1 MLELNQPNVEEIH
14 VKDVN
19 EETFMDDVIEAS
31 KTSPVVVDFWAPWC
45 GPCKTLG
52 PALEAEVK
60 ATNGKIKMVKIDIDQ
75 NQNLASQMRIQSI
88 PAVFAFVDGQP
99 IDGFMGAKA
108 PSELKSF
115 IDKLLEKVTDDDG
128 DLSEAI
134 AVANEMLNAKEFN
147 DAAETFEANIKAP
160 KLNFESTEYNYIKE
174 WITEFENVLKSS
186 AFSDP
191 TQGYQKYIDV
201 DSFVD
206 WYLINEITKNKDAKE
221 ESSIYLNMIPGE
233 KIKMGPLWDFDLA
246 FGNVENSEFEN
257 PEGFW
262 IKDNAWY
269 RGLFQDPNFVNKVKT
284 RFAYF
289 RSQQIFLLER
299 IDFYASYLDELQQNN
314 HAQWDVFRNIPWPNT
329 SASESYKQEVDELK
343 SWYND
348 RMDWLDNAIG
358 NL

>member
-1 MLELNQPNVEEIH
+1 MLELNQPNAEENH

-31 KTSPVVVDFWAPWC
+31 KSSPIVVDFWAPWC

-134 AVANEMLNAKEFN
+134 AVANEMLNAEEFN
-147 DAAETFEANIKAP
+147 DAAETFEAILGEDP
-160 KLNFESTEYNYIKE
+160 ESA
-174 WITEFENVLKSS
+174 L
-186 AFSDP
+186 AFV
-191 TQGYQKYIDV
+191 GLFNAKMGAKK
-201 DSFVD
+201 
-206 WYLINEITKNKDAKE
+206 INDAKTMLEEIPDALKNKAEILALQAQIDLSNQAE
-221 ESSIYLNMIPGE
+221 GVGE
-233 KIKMGPLWDFDLA
+233 INDLRSTLTNDENNHQARFDLA
-246 FGNVENSEFEN
+246 LALFTKGETSEAIQELLTIFRVDQEWNDDAARQQLFKFFDILGSEN
-257 PEGFW
+257 PITLSGRRQL
-262 IKDNAWY
+262 ASM
-269 RGLFQDPNFVNKVKT
+269 LF
-284 RFAYF
+284 A
-289 RSQQIFLLER
+289 
-299 IDFYASYLDELQQNN
+299 
-314 HAQWDVFRNIPWPNT
+314 
-329 SASESYKQEVDELK
+329 
-343 SWYND
+343 
-348 RMDWLDNAIG
+348 
-358 NL
+358 

>member
-1 MLELNQPNVEEIH
+1 MLELNQPNAEEIH

-31 KTSPVVVDFWAPWC
+31 KSSPIVVDFWAPWC

-147 DAAETFEANIKAP
+147 DAAETFEAILGEDP
-160 KLNFESTEYNYIKE
+160 ESA
-174 WITEFENVLKSS
+174 L
-186 AFSDP
+186 AFV
-191 TQGYQKYIDV
+191 GLFNARMGAKK
-201 DSFVD
+201 
-206 WYLINEITKNKDAKE
+206 INDAKTMLEEIPDALKNKAEILALQAQIDLSNQAE
-221 ESSIYLNMIPGE
+221 GVGE
-233 KIKMGPLWDFDLA
+233 INDLRSTLTNDGNNHQARFDLA
-246 FGNVENSEFEN
+246 LALFSKGETSEAIQELLTIFRVDQEWNDDAARQQLFKFFDILGSEN
-257 PEGFW
+257 PITLSGRRQL
-262 IKDNAWY
+262 ASM
-269 RGLFQDPNFVNKVKT
+269 LF
-284 RFAYF
+284 A
-289 RSQQIFLLER
+289 
-299 IDFYASYLDELQQNN
+299 
-314 HAQWDVFRNIPWPNT
+314 
-329 SASESYKQEVDELK
+329 
-343 SWYND
+343 
-348 RMDWLDNAIG
+348 
-358 NL
+358 

>member
-1 MLELNQPNVEEIH
+1 MLELNQPNVEENH

-31 KTSPVVVDFWAPWC
+31 KSSPIIVDFWAPWC

-115 IDKLLEKVTDDDG
+115 IDKLLEKVTDDGG

-147 DAAETFEANIKAP
+147 DAAETFEAILGEDP
-160 KLNFESTEYNYIKE
+160 
-174 WITEFENVLKSS
+174 ENAL
-186 AFSDP
+186 AFV
-191 TQGYQKYIDV
+191 GLFNARMGAKK
-201 DSFVD
+201 
-206 WYLINEITKNKDAKE
+206 INDAKTMLEEIPDALKNKAEILALQAQIDLSNQAE
-221 ESSIYLNMIPGE
+221 GVGE
-233 KIKMGPLWDFDLA
+233 INDLRSTLTNDENNHQARFDLA
-246 FGNVENSEFEN
+246 LALFTKGETNEAIQELLTIFKVDQEWNDDAARQQLFKIFDILGSEN
-257 PEGFW
+257 PITLSGRRQL
-262 IKDNAWY
+262 ASM
-269 RGLFQDPNFVNKVKT
+269 LF
-284 RFAYF
+284 A
-289 RSQQIFLLER
+289 
-299 IDFYASYLDELQQNN
+299 
-314 HAQWDVFRNIPWPNT
+314 
-329 SASESYKQEVDELK
+329 
-343 SWYND
+343 
-348 RMDWLDNAIG
+348 
-358 NL
+358 

>member
-1 MLELNQPNVEEIH
+1 MLELNQPNVEENH

-31 KTSPVVVDFWAPWC
+31 KTSPIVVDFWAPWC

-147 DAAETFEANIKAP
+147 DAAETFEAILGEDP
-160 KLNFESTEYNYIKE
+160 ESA
-174 WITEFENVLKSS
+174 L
-186 AFSDP
+186 AFV
-191 TQGYQKYIDV
+191 GLFNARMGAKK
-201 DSFVD
+201 
-206 WYLINEITKNKDAKE
+206 INDAKTMLEEIPDALKNKAEILALQAQIDLSNQAE
-221 ESSIYLNMIPGE
+221 GVGE
-233 KIKMGPLWDFDLA
+233 INDLRSTLTNDKNNHQARFDLA
-246 FGNVENSEFEN
+246 LALFTKGETSEAIQELLTIFRIDQEWNDDAARQQLFKIFDILGSEN
-257 PEGFW
+257 PITLSGRRQL
-262 IKDNAWY
+262 ASM
-269 RGLFQDPNFVNKVKT
+269 LF
-284 RFAYF
+284 A
-289 RSQQIFLLER
+289 
-299 IDFYASYLDELQQNN
+299 
-314 HAQWDVFRNIPWPNT
+314 
-329 SASESYKQEVDELK
+329 
-343 SWYND
+343 
-348 RMDWLDNAIG
+348 
-358 NL
+358 

>member
-1 MLELNQPNVEEIH
+1 MLELNQPNVEENH

-31 KTSPVVVDFWAPWC
+31 KTSPIVVDFWAPWC

-147 DAAETFEANIKAP
+147 DAAETFEAILGEDP
-160 KLNFESTEYNYIKE
+160 ESA
-174 WITEFENVLKSS
+174 L
-186 AFSDP
+186 AFV
-191 TQGYQKYIDV
+191 GLFNARMGAKK
-201 DSFVD
+201 
-206 WYLINEITKNKDAKE
+206 INDAKTMLEEIPDALKNKAEILALQAQIDLSNQAE
-221 ESSIYLNMIPGE
+221 GVGE
-233 KIKMGPLWDFDLA
+233 INDLRSTLTNDKNNHQARFDLA
-246 FGNVENSEFEN
+246 LALFTKGESSEAIQELLTIFRVDQEWNDDAARQQLFKIFDILGSEN
-257 PEGFW
+257 PITLSGRRQL
-262 IKDNAWY
+262 ASM
-269 RGLFQDPNFVNKVKT
+269 LF
-284 RFAYF
+284 A
-289 RSQQIFLLER
+289 
-299 IDFYASYLDELQQNN
+299 
-314 HAQWDVFRNIPWPNT
+314 
-329 SASESYKQEVDELK
+329 
-343 SWYND
+343 
-348 RMDWLDNAIG
+348 
-358 NL
+358 

>member
-1 MLELNQPNVEEIH
+1 MLELNQPNVEENH

-31 KTSPVVVDFWAPWC
+31 KTSPIVVDFWAPWC

-115 IDKLLEKVTDDDG
+115 IDKLLEKVTDDGG

-147 DAAETFEANIKAP
+147 DAAETFEAILGEDP
-160 KLNFESTEYNYIKE
+160 
-174 WITEFENVLKSS
+174 ENAL
-186 AFSDP
+186 AFV
-191 TQGYQKYIDV
+191 GLFNARMGAKK
-201 DSFVD
+201 
-206 WYLINEITKNKDAKE
+206 INDAKTMLEEIPDALKNKAEILALQAQIDLSNQAE
-221 ESSIYLNMIPGE
+221 GVGE
-233 KIKMGPLWDFDLA
+233 INDLRSTLTNDENNHQARFDLA
-246 FGNVENSEFEN
+246 LALFTSGETNEAIQELLTIFKVDQEWNDDAARQQLFKIFDILGSEN
-257 PEGFW
+257 PITLSGRRQL
-262 IKDNAWY
+262 ASM
-269 RGLFQDPNFVNKVKT
+269 LF
-284 RFAYF
+284 A
-289 RSQQIFLLER
+289 
-299 IDFYASYLDELQQNN
+299 
-314 HAQWDVFRNIPWPNT
+314 
-329 SASESYKQEVDELK
+329 
-343 SWYND
+343 
-348 RMDWLDNAIG
+348 
-358 NL
+358 

>member
-1 MLELNQPNVEEIH
+1 MLELNQPNAEENH

-31 KTSPVVVDFWAPWC
+31 KTSPIVVDFWAPWC

-147 DAAETFEANIKAP
+147 DAAETFEAILGEDPESALAFVGLFNARMGAKKINDAKTMLEEIPDALKNKAEI
-160 KLNFESTEYNYIKE
+160 LALQAQIDLSNQAEGVGEINDLRST
-174 WITEFENVLKSS
+174 
-186 AFSDP
+186 
-191 TQGYQKYIDV
+191 
-201 DSFVD
+201 
-206 WYLINEITKNKDAKE
+206 LINDENNQQAR
-221 ESSIYLNMIPGE
+221 
-233 KIKMGPLWDFDLA
+233 FDLA
-246 FGNVENSEFEN
+246 LALFTKGETSEAIQELLTIFRIDQEWNDDAARQQLFKFFDILGSEN
-257 PEGFW
+257 PITLSGRRQL
-262 IKDNAWY
+262 ASM
-269 RGLFQDPNFVNKVKT
+269 LF
-284 RFAYF
+284 A
-289 RSQQIFLLER
+289 
-299 IDFYASYLDELQQNN
+299 
-314 HAQWDVFRNIPWPNT
+314 
-329 SASESYKQEVDELK
+329 
-343 SWYND
+343 
-348 RMDWLDNAIG
+348 
-358 NL
+358 

>member
-31 KTSPVVVDFWAPWC
+31 KTSPIVVDFWAPWC

-147 DAAETFEANIKAP
+147 DAAETFEAILGEDP
-160 KLNFESTEYNYIKE
+160 ESA
-174 WITEFENVLKSS
+174 L
-186 AFSDP
+186 AFV
-191 TQGYQKYIDV
+191 GLFNAKMGAKK
-201 DSFVD
+201 
-206 WYLINEITKNKDAKE
+206 INDAKTMLEEIPEALKNKSEILALQAQIDLSNQAE
-221 ESSIYLNMIPGE
+221 GVGE
-233 KIKMGPLWDFDLA
+233 INDLRSTLTNDENNHQARFDLA
-246 FGNVENSEFEN
+246 LALFTKGETSEAIQELLTIFRVDQEWNDDAARQQLFKFFDILGSEN
-257 PEGFW
+257 PITLSGRRQL
-262 IKDNAWY
+262 ASM
-269 RGLFQDPNFVNKVKT
+269 LF
-284 RFAYF
+284 A
-289 RSQQIFLLER
+289 
-299 IDFYASYLDELQQNN
+299 
-314 HAQWDVFRNIPWPNT
+314 
-329 SASESYKQEVDELK
+329 
-343 SWYND
+343 
-348 RMDWLDNAIG
+348 
-358 NL
+358 

>member
-1 MLELNQPNVEEIH
+1 MLELNQPNVEENH

-31 KTSPVVVDFWAPWC
+31 KTSPIVVDFWAPWC

-147 DAAETFEANIKAP
+147 DAAETFEAILGEDP
-160 KLNFESTEYNYIKE
+160 ESA
-174 WITEFENVLKSS
+174 L
-186 AFSDP
+186 AFV
-191 TQGYQKYIDV
+191 GLFNAKMGAKK
-201 DSFVD
+201 
-206 WYLINEITKNKDAKE
+206 INDAKKMLEEVPDALKNKAEILALQAQIDLSNQAE
-221 ESSIYLNMIPGE
+221 GVGE
-233 KIKMGPLWDFDLA
+233 INDLRSTLTNDENNHQARFDLA
-246 FGNVENSEFEN
+246 LALFTKGETSEAIQELLTIFRVDQEWNDDAARQQLFKFFDILGSEN
-257 PEGFW
+257 PITLSGRRQL
-262 IKDNAWY
+262 ASM
-269 RGLFQDPNFVNKVKT
+269 LF
-284 RFAYF
+284 A
-289 RSQQIFLLER
+289 
-299 IDFYASYLDELQQNN
+299 
-314 HAQWDVFRNIPWPNT
+314 
-329 SASESYKQEVDELK
+329 
-343 SWYND
+343 
-348 RMDWLDNAIG
+348 
-358 NL
+358 

>member
-1 MLELNQPNVEEIH
+1 MLELNQTNVEENH

-31 KTSPVVVDFWAPWC
+31 KSSPIVVDFWAPWC

-134 AVANEMLNAKEFN
+134 AIANEMLNAEEFN
-147 DAAETFEANIKAP
+147 DAAETFEAILGEDP
-160 KLNFESTEYNYIKE
+160 ES
-174 WITEFENVLKSS
+174 VLAFVGLFNAKMGAKKINDAKIMLEEIPDALKNKSEIL
-186 AFSDP
+186 AL
-191 TQGYQKYIDV
+191 QAQIDV
-201 DSFVD
+201 SNQAEGVGE
-206 WYLINEITKNKDAKE
+206 INDLRSTLSNDENNHKTR
-221 ESSIYLNMIPGE
+221 
-233 KIKMGPLWDFDLA
+233 FDLA
-246 FGNVENSEFEN
+246 LALFTKGETSEAIQELLTIFRIDQEWNNDAARQQLFKFFDILGSEN
-257 PEGFW
+257 PITLSGRRQL
-262 IKDNAWY
+262 ASM
-269 RGLFQDPNFVNKVKT
+269 LF
-284 RFAYF
+284 A
-289 RSQQIFLLER
+289 
-299 IDFYASYLDELQQNN
+299 
-314 HAQWDVFRNIPWPNT
+314 
-329 SASESYKQEVDELK
+329 
-343 SWYND
+343 
-348 RMDWLDNAIG
+348 
-358 NL
+358 